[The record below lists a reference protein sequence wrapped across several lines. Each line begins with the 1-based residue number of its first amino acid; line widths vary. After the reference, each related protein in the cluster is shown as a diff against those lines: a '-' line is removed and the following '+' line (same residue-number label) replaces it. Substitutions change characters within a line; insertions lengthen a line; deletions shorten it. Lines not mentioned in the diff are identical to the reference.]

1 MLYINHRKVIF
12 VLVLFFSLVSIQA
25 CSHDSNDTE
34 NRDEVKNDVS
44 EEVVDE
50 QENVPED
57 KNERDDVDLSE
68 EPTNNPEDLLEI
80 APNEP
85 TNLDEII
92 NYPTGPL
99 AGNGLHTG
107 KEPLLS
113 AEQMAD
119 YVKEVLPPIKED
131 VSEEYLDKWWRAYR
145 YLFAEDYQDPRQ
157 LITKM
162 KFDNFGHP
170 GLEDEQFT
178 FKEQLN
184 VLVILDV
191 SGSMAN
197 EINGKSMMDIAKDSI
212 REFTSSLPNEANVG
226 LRVYGH
232 EGARTGK
239 TPEQSCEVSEL
250 VYEIQPINASEFNSV
265 IDPFIPTGW
274 TPIGLSLE
282 QAKED
287 FANLPGD
294 TNTNLV
300 YIVSDGAETCG
311 GDPAGAAKE
320 LAESDIQSIVNV
332 IGFNVDIE
340 GQSHLREIAEAGGGI
355 YTNAGDEEQL
365 NEVFEQAKRMV
376 EMWKEWKTGAKKDVM
391 EQKRDQTI
399 DLLEF
404 SSNWIQKSA
413 DESHNL
419 NGVSTI
425 LRQDNY
431 ITSEASRYFRR
442 KNSDL
447 YSLFNDIERTSFEEL
462 MDELE
467 ENYREIQIQIDEFYQ
482 DNVGD

>member
-1 MLYINHRKVIF
+1 MM
-12 VLVLFFSLVSIQA
+12 IQA
-25 CSHDSNDTE
+25 CSDKSEPNKEDIGRDNNE
-34 NRDEVKNDVS
+34 NSQTN
-44 EEVVDE
+44 EEAPVDE
-50 QENVPED
+50 QTQKESNNDQE
-57 KNERDDVDLSE
+57 LTE
-68 EPTNNPEDLLEI
+68 EPTNNLTDLLEI

-85 TNLDEII
+85 TNLEEII

-162 KFDNFGHP
+162 KFDNFGNP
-170 GLEDEQFT
+170 GIEDEQFQ
-178 FKEQLN
+178 FKEQIN

-212 REFTSSLPNEANVG
+212 KDFTASLPNEANVG

-239 TPEQSCEVSEL
+239 TPEQSCEISEL

-287 FANLPGD
+287 FANFPGD

-340 GQSHLREIAEAGGGI
+340 GQSHLREIAEAGDGI

-391 EQKRDQTI
+391 EQKKDQTI
-399 DLLEF
+399 DLLKF
-404 SSNWIQKSA
+404 SSNWIQKNA
-413 DESHNL
+413 DEE
-419 NGVSTI
+419 VSLRDVLSV
-425 LRQDNY
+425 LRQEDF
-431 ITSEASRYFRR
+431 ITSNAHSFFSEKRTERWNLYREIDQ
-442 KNSDL
+442 NS
-447 YSLFNDIERTSFEEL
+447 FTEL
-462 MDELE
+462 ME
-467 ENYREIQIQIDEFYQ
+467 EIEGNYREIQRQIDEVYQ
-482 DNVGD
+482 KNIGDE